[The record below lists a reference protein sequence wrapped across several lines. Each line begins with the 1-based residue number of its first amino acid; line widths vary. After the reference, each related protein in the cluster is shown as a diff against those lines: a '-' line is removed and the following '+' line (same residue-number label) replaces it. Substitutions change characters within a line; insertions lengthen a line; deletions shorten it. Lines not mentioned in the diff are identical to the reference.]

1 MLASHVIAEAAKLLN
16 DLGHVRWSL
25 ADKLSWLNAGQRQI
39 VAVRPDANAVKADRA
54 LVAGVEQSLPAGGTK
69 LLDVIRNVGGRA
81 VTLISRDQMTA
92 LNAGWFEARPSRV
105 IQHYFFDAN
114 DPKSFLVYPP
124 AETGAAVRILYAA
137 LPHDC
142 TDADDSAIALDDIY
156 EGPLID
162 WICYRA
168 WSVDGDAPGD
178 AGRAANALSTFM
190 QALGVKTQADQSTQ
204 PRRA

>member
-1 MLASHVIAEAAKLLN
+1 MLASHIIGEASKLLS
-16 DLGHVRWSL
+16 DLGHVRWSQ
-25 ADKLSWLNAGQRQI
+25 ADKLDWLNAGQRQI

-54 LVAGVEQSLPAGGTK
+54 LVAGVEQSLPANGTK
-69 LLDVIRNVGGRA
+69 LLDVIRNVDGRA

-92 LNAGWFEARPSRV
+92 LNTSWFEVRPSRV

-114 DPKSFLVYPP
+114 DPKSFHVYPP
-124 AETGAAVRILYAA
+124 AEVGAAVRILYAA
-137 LPHDC
+137 LPTDC
-142 TDADDSAIALDDIY
+142 TAASDSAISLDDIY

-168 WSVDGDAPGD
+168 WSVDSDAPGD
-178 AGRAANALSTFM
+178 VARAANAMSTFM
-190 QALGVKTQADQSTQ
+190 QALGVKTQTDQSTQ